1 MISTLKDTKIE
12 KSRWRPE
19 RHSLPTLLLKRT
31 ATQPSG
37 DVRGLSRHQALHG
50 APLLRWE
57 CSPWPHPRKIS
68 RFMRTLGHAF
78 DGNPIDL
85 IVLESSYQYGFTHMG
100 ESVLLC

>member
-1 MISTLKDTKIE
+1 MFADCRATK
-12 KSRWRPE
+12 RFMAP
-19 RHSLPTLLLKRT
+19 
-31 ATQPSG
+31 PSSVG
-37 DVRGLSRHQALHG
+37 I
-50 APLLRWE
+50 
-57 CSPWPHPRKIS
+57 SPWPHPRKIS